1 MLASGGAVLLIV
13 LGALVFW
20 GGHRSAASPE
30 IPVVPSPT
38 DLVVKQPTMFFQ
50 LRDDQSLAVGN
61 VLMAVGGPATQGVE
75 LQIPS
80 PLLLDAPTGGS
91 LTLAEIAKLP
101 DVNSSANALSDVLGV
116 RIDSTL
122 AMDHLAFAG
131 LVDAVGGVTVA
142 VPADVEVMVVGKDGT
157 KKVLI
162 PKGNRKLDGFAAV
175 AYASY
180 QEPGSLSGPQMA
192 RFAVVLDA
200 VLAQLPADQGQIESI
215 LNSLGSSANSTV
227 PTAQAATFLV
237 RMRAE
242 IVANQLQ
249 NENLQVTAIDTGGV
263 TTVYQVDLAK
273 ANKQVTTLLP
283 EALRVP
289 GPNSKV
295 RVLVQN
301 GVGTPGLN
309 AEARSLLVNAGFSFV
324 NGGNNPGGFQPTAK
338 TSIVVPDTTATSL
351 QWGRDVATA
360 LKVSPSDIHT
370 PGTAGGQS
378 YADVIVT
385 LGADF
390 APSATPSPS

>member
-1 MLASGGAVLLIV
+1 MDGRISPDPCWRSVPRGADADLQRIATHRVSGGWERCA
-13 LGALVFW
+13 
-20 GGHRSAASPE
+20 
-30 IPVVPSPT
+30 PS
-38 DLVVKQPTMFFQ
+38 Q
-50 LRDDQSLAVGN
+50 
-61 VLMAVGGPATQGVE
+61 
-75 LQIPS
+75 
-80 PLLLDAPTGGS
+80 LLLDAPTGGS

-142 VPADVEVMVVGKDGT
+142 VPVDVNVMVVGKDGS

-162 PKGNRKLDGFAAV
+162 PKGNRKMDGFTAV

-180 QEPGSLSGPQMA
+180 QEPGSLSGAQLA
-192 RFAVVLDA
+192 RFALVLNA
-200 VLAQLPADQGQIESI
+200 VLSQLPADQGQIESI

-227 PTAQAATFLV
+227 PTAQAATFLF

-242 IVANQLQ
+242 ILANQLQ
-249 NENLQVTAIDTGGV
+249 NENLQTTAINTGGV
-263 TTVYQVDLAK
+263 TTLYQVDLAK
-273 ANKQVTTLLP
+273 ANQQITTLLS

-309 AEARSLLVNAGFSFV
+309 AEARLLLVNAGFSFV
-324 NGGNNPGGFQPTAK
+324 NGGNNPGGFQPAAK
-338 TSIVVPDTTATSL
+338 TIIIVPDTSAASL

-360 LKVSPSDIHT
+360 LQVPASDIHT
-370 PGTAGGQS
+370 PGTAAGQS

-390 APSATPSPS
+390 LPSATPSPS